1 MLSHSLHSTP
11 NPLAILH
18 MAQIYLYH
26 VYVMFK
32 EKNYKDKMDNFFLKE
47 LSQGEFA
54 SLLTYIDSKSS
65 TWSAV

>member
-18 MAQIYLYH
+18 LAQIYLYH

-32 EKNYKDKMDNFFLKE
+32 EKTYKDEMDNFFLKNC
-47 LSQGEFA
+47 LKGN
-54 SLLTYIDSKSS
+54 LLLY
-65 TWSAV
+65 